1 MSSNIL
7 DWRGEGD
14 SYTAIVGNNQMIC
27 EAICGAYYDWT
38 WRVCLV
44 AIAQSGMGAT
54 KYLLA
59 RGEAASLADAQAQA
73 EAYVVN
79 YVAAL
84 SPVTNAAIHAN
95 IGARGYLKPWT
106 DEQVVAINIGA
117 KLIEELA
124 EACEHLRLPRGLAEA
139 VQDVGELARSYF
151 DERRA
156 WKGAG
161 VTDMEAFLA
170 ELADVQVVLAVAVAT
185 LQHNAVEGALKKSA
199 NDVARGVRGG

>member
-1 MSSNIL
+1 MSEFLL
-7 DWRGEGD
+7 DWQAVDEFSEEADAGGFCFFVEDVYGTECGYTITLSLPDNEWHVVVQRGFAD
-14 SYTAIVGNNQMIC
+14 NRDA
-27 EAICGAYYDWT
+27 A
-38 WRVCLV
+38 
-44 AIAQSGMGAT
+44 
-54 KYLLA
+54 KYLCEEFA
-59 RGEAASLADAQAQA
+59 VQMASD
-73 EAYVVN
+73 
-79 YVAAL
+79 L
-84 SPVTNAAIHAN
+84 SPVANRAIRAN
-95 IGARGYLKPWT
+95 IGARGYLEPWT

-170 ELADVQVVLAVAVAT
+170 ELADVQVVLSTALAT

-199 NDVARGVRGG
+199 DDIGRGVR